1 MYSMERRVNQIVWAY
16 FMKDVDEDVRFE
28 NDTYIIKPYDW
39 SNKDDNVWNFYHK
52 PSGLKVQ
59 WYKYPL
65 RSPYSNMEITNEQWW
80 DVLADCYNST
90 SDLITY
96 DHNKWWENGFLDDK
110 LIRAT
115 LSEYA
120 PIEVLADYVLN
131 NKKQDWSDNNGHD

>member
-1 MYSMERRVNQIVWAY
+1 MYAMERRVNQIVWAY
-16 FMKDVDEDVRFE
+16 FMKDIDEGVRFE

-39 SNKDDNVWNFYHK
+39 SDKDDNAWHFYHK

-80 DVLADCYNST
+80 VVLADCYNST
-90 SDLITY
+90 SNLIKY
-96 DHNKWWENGFLDDK
+96 DYDAWWEDDEHISSNGTIDDK

-120 PIEVLADYVLN
+120 PIEVLADYVLDGER
-131 NKKQDWSDNNGHD
+131 KE

>member
-1 MYSMERRVNQIVWAY
+1 MYAMERRVNQIVWAY
-16 FMKDVDEDVRFE
+16 FMKDVDEGVKFE

-39 SNKDDNVWNFYHK
+39 SDKDDNAWHFYHK

-65 RSPYSNMEITNEQWW
+65 RSPYSNMEITHEQWW

-90 SDLITY
+90 SDLIIY

-110 LIRAT
+110 SIRAT

-120 PIEVLADYVLN
+120 PIEVLADYVL
-131 NKKQDWSDNNGHD
+131 DD